1 MCCCSQVTA
10 FINGCEQ
17 AETQPVQNNLQTAE
31 RDIARLQER
40 ATKHAQEL
48 QQASLHAVHDLEAK
62 IQQMQGKLDQAQ
74 QQFHALKAQ
83 YGQQETLAECS
94 RHLEGLQRDLSVE
107 RQKMKQLAGKGQEVA
122 DAKQEA
128 VQANKNLQVPML

>member
-1 MCCCSQVTA
+1 M
-10 FINGCEQ
+10 
-17 AETQPVQNNLQTAE
+17 LQTA
-31 RDIARLQER
+31 DVIAALLQER

-94 RHLEGLQRDLSVE
+94 RHLEGLQRDLSME

-122 DAKQEA
+122 DAKQEV